1 MKRTIIAA
9 AWLAGT
15 TIPLALSAIFV
26 FGCCVLPFHMAL
38 HRALPLCQI
47 AEHMLHADHHDG
59 VDDHHPAPPPTQK
72 QVVSGPSLLT
82 ILTMKRSIVRS
93 DSFALS
99 QPQYSPVSHRTFIT
113 LGALRCDQDVGLQ
126 RLLIETYR
134 I

>member
-26 FGCCVLPFHMAL
+26 FGCCVLPFHKAL
-38 HRALPLCQI
+38 HHALPLCHI

-59 VDDHHPAPPPTQK
+59 EDDHHPVPTPTQK
-72 QVVSGPSLLT
+72 QQVSGPSLFT
-82 ILTMKRSIVRS
+82 ILAAKRSADRS

-99 QPQYSPVSHRTFIT
+99 QPRYSPVSHRTYIS